1 MLKDKNDFLK
11 LFLIIGIFI
20 IIILLTFGVRTKNNR
35 LKRKVMPNKENIVA
49 LFNNINDNYTLEI
62 EENINEDIN
71 NIVYSRDKNII
82 LFEGKLSADG
92 YLAYN
97 EKLFELDSK
106 KEKITR
112 SKLSVDKIENSF
124 YDIELLKSIV
134 NYCEI
139 GYVTNVKALCKIN
152 YSDYLNEYNKR
163 YNANIENNIDNKM
176 DIYIVHYADRIGKVI
191 VDYTGINKIINKN
204 DDSVKYGIKINDIDK
219 NDYSEYLNYF
229 SKELN
234 KMKPY

>member
-234 KMKPY
+234 KKK